1 MGGCRNS
8 RIWTVFAE
16 NWFLVMI
23 ASTSGKNCLTF
34 GGDPVQDTDFRS
46 IYTFFSIAEL
56 GNFGDLLAFLV

>member
-1 MGGCRNS
+1 
-8 RIWTVFAE
+8 
-16 NWFLVMI
+16 MI